1 MRSLNSNATLAVGIA
16 AIAAWGVWGET
27 GCSPTKPTEI
37 VPGALTQVQVPKDLG
52 AIKLTVLAN
61 GAQKF
66 CRGYVVGP
74 NGSVELPSTLGVIS
88 GAPGTTLTISLRGY
102 NDASSPDVNNCE
114 GSLAV
119 NSTDP
124 INGPGPRVLRQA
136 VVSYVDQH
144 TLFLPMPLSFS
155 CYDKDCS
162 AAGSDSTCIAAQCAS
177 GGVEADSLAEF
188 TPALIDGTGEC
199 FNPTQCFA
207 ASVPA
212 TVVDAASC
220 LYTVPEAMPTMAG
233 GLNVRITYTDIAWA
247 ADPGTGLLGPQPGV
261 PLEREILSV
270 DAREGF
276 ILPDAAQPTQFQL
289 APGLCSLVQNA
300 TTPPQPTPST
310 YHSISNVEVAVGC
323 PSKLPLLPFCAGQQ
337 TGNVSTSA
345 TPSAVT
351 CGVPVPL
358 EPTPSALYLVMDD
371 SGSMY
376 AAFGPTG
383 YATAMNLSL
392 ADPVFKHT
400 YVAFRFL
407 SHLNSECTSGST
419 VYTTPGANG
428 GGGVDFGLA
437 PNVQPQVATS
447 LLNWQAP
454 DTFSNP
460 APLDLQAAMRLD
472 EGAYQHLLDFARRLS
487 PDAGA
492 VSPLDVGAVMFF
504 VNRTPVV
511 PASAGDGGAVDAGDG
526 SALGDAGAGG
536 NEFPTTAADCPLLG
550 QPSVVAA
557 LTQEAQA
564 AFAQNLQTYFIV
576 LNDQQNTPQPQL
588 DFYNQVASPP
598 ATPESDAG
606 TDAETAEGGG
616 APAPTGVTVLN
627 ATSTLTSVF
636 ASFQTTL
643 TSVATCLY
651 DLPTGVDTTAALSF
665 LVPPGNAINTSGT
678 PVPFQVVRSSSCSA
692 STSTSANGWNIDNG
706 RIRLCGGA
714 CQQLQATVGA
724 AAAAALGPG
733 GDAGTGGGLPTSA
746 DGGAVTIPDVP
757 VTVVMPCGDG
767 GSP

>member
-1 MRSLNSNATLAVGIA
+1 MRSLNSNAALAIGIA
-16 AIAAWGVWGET
+16 AIAGWGVWGET

-74 NGSVELPSTLGVIS
+74 NGTVELPSTLGVIS
-88 GAPGTTLTISLRGY
+88 GASGTTLTISLRGY
-102 NDASSPDVNNCE
+102 DDANSPDVNNCE

-124 INGPGPRVLRQA
+124 VNGPGPRVLRQA

-199 FNPTQCFA
+199 FNPAQCFA
-207 ASVPA
+207 LSVPA

-220 LYTVPEAMPTMAG
+220 LYTVPGSTQTTAG
-233 GLNVRITYTDIAWA
+233 GLNVRITYTDIAWV

-276 ILPDAAQPTQFQL
+276 TIPDAAQPTQFQL

-300 TTPPQPTPST
+300 TTPPQPTPSS

-337 TGNVSTSA
+337 TGNVSTST
-345 TPSAVT
+345 TPSAIT

-383 YATAMNLSL
+383 YATAMNLSF

-407 SHLNSECTSGST
+407 SHLTSECTSGST
-419 VYTTPGANG
+419 VYTTPGADG
-428 GGGVDFGLA
+428 GAGVDFGLA
-437 PNVQPQVATS
+437 PNVQPEVATS
-447 LLNWQAP
+447 LLDWQAP

-460 APLDLQAAMRLD
+460 AALDLQAAMRLD
-472 EGAYQHLLDFARRLS
+472 EGAYRHLLDFARRLS
-487 PDAGA
+487 PDGGA
-492 VSPLDVGAVMFF
+492 ASPLNVSAAMFF

-511 PASAGDGGAVDAGDG
+511 PAAAGDGGAP
-526 SALGDAGAGG
+526 DAGAGG
-536 NEFPTTAADCPLLG
+536 SEFPTTAADCPLQG
-550 QPSVVAA
+550 QPSVMAA
-557 LTQEAQA
+557 LTQEAQD

-588 DFYNQVASPP
+588 DFYNQVAS
-598 ATPESDAG
+598 AAGTPESGAG
-606 TDAETAEGGG
+606 ATDAEVADGGG
-616 APAPTGVTVLN
+616 AFAPTGVTVLN
-627 ATSTLTSVF
+627 ATSTLASVF
-636 ASFQTTL
+636 ASFQATL

-651 DLPTGVDTTAALSF
+651 DLPAGVDTTASLSF

-678 PVPFQVVRSSSCSA
+678 PVPFGVVRSSSCSA
-692 STSTSANGWNIDNG
+692 STSTSANGWNIDSG
-706 RIRLCGGA
+706 RIRLCGTA
-714 CQQLQATVGA
+714 CQQLQATIGA
-724 AAAAALGPG
+724 VAAAALGQG
-733 GDAGTGGGLPTSA
+733 GDAGPEGGLPTSA
-746 DGGAVTIPDVP
+746 DGGTPTVPNVP